1 MRELAPLP
9 ISLATNA
16 YELME
21 DVNRAILEEPKRLN
35 MSNWVSMFKGEDLT
49 KYKYH
54 ENPACGTVCCYAGW
68 TVALKGL
75 NPSEIVMG
83 ATASDVGHK
92 AVALLGG
99 RDNEDLA
106 YELDS
111 AFRGTEVLVPEE
123 DWDEDG
129 CTYDPGTPAYATA
142 VVARFRVIMD
152 KHEAHL
158 RATAV

>member
-35 MSNWVSMFKGEDLT
+35 MENWVSMFKGDELT
-49 KYKYH
+49 RQYQ
-54 ENPACGTVCCYAGW
+54 EPACGTVCCFAGW
-68 TVALKGL
+68 VVTLKGR
-75 NPSEIVMG
+75 NPADMIRSARDYDIGFV
-83 ATASDVGHK
+83 ASR
-92 AVALLGG
+92 LLSG
-99 RDNEDLA
+99 DNLLLA
-106 YELDS
+106 RELDA
-111 AFRGTEVLVPEE
+111 AFMGVDVYVPHEDRDSEE
-123 DWDEDG
+123 S
-129 CTYDPGTPAYATA
+129 CTYFAGTREYAAA

-158 RATAV
+158 KATAV